1 MPVTLNPY
9 LNFRGTAR
17 EALEFYHAIFGGT
30 LNISTFADFQASESP
45 ADADLVMHGQIDAPD
60 GLTIM
65 AADVPA
71 HMEYHGISGV
81 SVSISGDDDA
91 TIRGYW
97 NGLSDGA
104 TVLQPL
110 EVAPWGDAFGMLLDR
125 FGASWLVNISGTAA

>member
-9 LNFRGTAR
+9 LNFRGSAR

-60 GLTIM
+60 GLTLM
-65 AADVPA
+65 AADVPEHLDYA
-71 HMEYHGISGV
+71 GISGV
-81 SVSISGDDDA
+81 SISISGDDDA

-97 NGLSDGA
+97 ERLSEGA

-110 EVAPWGDAFGMLLDR
+110 EVAPWGDAFGMLIDR
-125 FGASWLVNISGTAA
+125 FGASWLVNISGAAA